1 MIWTYRYQDN
11 KAIWKQATSYIDTI
25 MAQITQE
32 IQLWVTENPMN
43 ILSGVNYKQVFA
55 LEIFIR
61 NEINTILQKYQDQ
74 LDYYQVLNVSNKNNI
89 LTIYIDI
96 SIQMQ
101 PQSLSLQIN
110 QGS

>member
-1 MIWTYRYQDN
+1 MIWTYKYQDN
-11 KAIWKQATSYIDTI
+11 QAIWEQATSYIDTI
-25 MAQITQE
+25 MAQISQE

-55 LEIFIR
+55 LEVFIR

-74 LDYYQVLNVSNKNNI
+74 LNYYKVMNIATKDNI
-89 LTIYIDI
+89 LTIYIDL
-96 SIQMQ
+96 SIQEQ
-101 PQSLSLQIN
+101 QQSLSLQIN

>member
-1 MIWTYRYQDN
+1 MIWTYKYQDN
-11 KAIWKQATSYIDTI
+11 QAIWEQATSYIETI
-25 MAQITQE
+25 MAQISQE

-55 LEIFIR
+55 LEVFIR

-74 LDYYQVLNVSNKNNI
+74 LDYYQVMNIATKDNI
-89 LTIYIDI
+89 LIIDIDI
-96 SIQMQ
+96 SIQEQ
-101 PQSLSLQIN
+101 QQSLSLQLN